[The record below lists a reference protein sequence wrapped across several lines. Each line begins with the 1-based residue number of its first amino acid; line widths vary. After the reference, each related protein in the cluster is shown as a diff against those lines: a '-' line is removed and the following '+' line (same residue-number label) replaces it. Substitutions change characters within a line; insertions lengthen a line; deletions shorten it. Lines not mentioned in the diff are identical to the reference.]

1 MHPLAGDFSGMKDSE
16 LESKITDLTNKYF
29 MTANTGV
36 KSQISAL
43 LDTYK
48 EELGKRQKAAWD
60 KMMANRDKSLD
71 KLVKIS

>member
-48 EELGKRQKAAWD
+48 EELSKRQKAAWD

>member
-1 MHPLAGDFSGMKDSE
+1 MHPLAGDFAGMKDSE

-36 KSQISAL
+36 KRQIAAL

-48 EELGKRQKAAWD
+48 EELGRRQAAAWE

-71 KLVKIS
+71 KLVKVS